1 MAVEASVSGMQ
12 TVQPVQ
18 RPSSNNTGTI
28 QPRTG
33 SSGAGFTPETN
44 VDIKNSVQDMSE
56 VLSKVSA
63 TETAAEEQI
72 PQNVQQ
78 LVDKILSKGLSL
90 ENTISQ
96 GLGSTVESQRF
107 TAEQLNTL
115 SRILTQLGELS
126 ETNSL
131 GTLSDE
137 LGALLRNIKGFMDGN
152 TGSSLETVLINKA
165 AFQLLDAK
173 GVDSLPAVLQQM
185 LSKNIDSAQG
195 GAQGIN
201 TAGLNALKQVI
212 QSLMPQNHGNAVQ
225 TNVSANIQSP
235 LANNTVNLEGN
246 AAGTVLQQTANP
258 QGVPTAQNITVTA
271 NMGSTVQTANVAKT
285 VTGNSQSVS
294 TPQTQQGAVSS
305 NTASVNTAAAANNT
319 NAVAEPLGQ
328 NNTAFLQS
336 NNGAVNANTG
346 GMIQNTPQTMQAMK
360 DLGALLLKDAALTP
374 KDTQLLQN
382 FVNGKETVLSASDAK
397 QLQQLVSLSEKNI
410 PAVVRQAAQQQNMTD
425 LSKLWAFMQLC
436 DLSTVDDLHARELK
450 AAGRRVA
457 KFAISM
463 RAAMQAEHAE
473 PVDGQRSMSFM
484 MPIYMGDSEKSV
496 PAYIHIYVE
505 EKEPDENGKSQKET
519 WMRLCVLME
528 NIGAVDLTCCLYEGK
543 KLNMRLMFS
552 DSEATEEFKEF
563 IPEIRTALHDSSVD
577 LTGIKLGTAG
587 E

>member
-12 TVQPVQ
+12 SVQPVQ
-18 RPSSNNTGTI
+18 RPASNNTGTI
-28 QPRTG
+28 QPRAG
-33 SSGAGFTPETN
+33 SSGAGFAPETN

-56 VLSKVSA
+56 VLSKVST

-72 PQNVQQ
+72 PQTVQQ
-78 LVDKILSKGLSL
+78 LVDKTLSKGLSL

-115 SRILTQLGELS
+115 SRILTQMGELA
-126 ETNSL
+126 EVN
-131 GTLSDE
+131 GQGGLSQE
-137 LGALLRNIKGFMDGN
+137 LGALLRNIKGFLDGQ
-152 TGSSLETVLINKA
+152 TGSSLETVLLNKA

-173 GVDSLPAVLQQM
+173 GLDSLPAVLQQM
-185 LSKNIDSAQG
+185 LGKNINLSQG
-195 GAQGIN
+195 NAQGIN

-212 QSLMPQNHGNAVQ
+212 QSLMPQNSGNTVQ
-225 TNVSANIQSP
+225 INNAERIQMP
-235 LANNTVNLEGN
+235 LANNIANVQGNGNSTQATAAGQITGQTTSQAMASGNQGSQGTGLMSGN
-246 AAGTVLQQTANP
+246 AVGINASG
-258 QGVPTAQNITVTA
+258 
-271 NMGSTVQTANVAKT
+271 GSMQ
-285 VTGNSQSVS
+285 
-294 TPQTQQGAVSS
+294 
-305 NTASVNTAAAANNT
+305 
-319 NAVAEPLGQ
+319 AVAEPLRQ
-328 NNTAFLQS
+328 NNTVTLQHNLAQANAS
-336 NNGAVNANTG
+336 VNNGTAATES
-346 GMIQNTPQTMQAMK
+346 MIQNTPQTMQAMK
-360 DLGALLLKDAALTP
+360 DLGALLLKDATLTP

-382 FVNGKETVLSASDAK
+382 FVNGKDTVLSEGDVK
-397 QLQQLVSLSEKNI
+397 QLQQLISLSEKNI
-410 PAVVRQAAQQQNMTD
+410 PAVVRQAAQQQNMPD
-425 LSKLWAFMQLC
+425 LSQLWAFMQLC
-436 DLSTVDDLHARELK
+436 DLSTVGDLHARELK

-496 PAYIHIYVE
+496 PAYIHVYDE
-505 EKEPDENGKSQKET
+505 EKEPDENGKPQKET

-552 DSEATEEFKEF
+552 DSEAANEFKEF
-563 IPEIRTALHDSSVD
+563 IPEIRTTLHDSSVD

>member
-33 SSGAGFTPETN
+33 SSGAGFAPETN

-185 LSKNIDSAQG
+185 LGKNIDSAQG

-246 AAGTVLQQTANP
+246 AAGTALQQTANP

-285 VTGNSQSVS
+285 VTGNIQSVS

-319 NAVAEPLGQ
+319 NAVAEQLGQ

-410 PAVVRQAAQQQNMTD
+410 PAVVRQAAQQQNMPD

-484 MPIYMGDSEKSV
+484 MPMYMGDSEKSV
-496 PAYIHIYVE
+496 PAYIHIYDE

-577 LTGIKLGTAG
+577 LTGIKLGMAG

>member
-33 SSGAGFTPETN
+33 SSGAGFTPKTN

>member
-33 SSGAGFTPETN
+33 SSGAGFTPKTN

-212 QSLMPQNHGNAVQ
+212 QSLMPQNHGNVVQ